1 MPDITG
7 PLVDLVTRWIGDY
20 GALAVFLL
28 MVAESACIPVP
39 SEAIMVY
46 GGFLVSQGKAGLGA
60 IIVAG
65 VAGNLVGSLI
75 AYWVGRVK
83 GREWVLRWHWL
94 HVTPARLDRADRW
107 FARWGELAV
116 LIGRL
121 LPVVRTF
128 ISLPAGIARMP
139 VWRFTI
145 LTFIGCVPWVIALT
159 LAGRAVGDNWEQ
171 LQHHLRWLDYAIVLA
186 VVAGIVWLVVRSRR
200 RRRAARDEAPSD
212 PAEGAADRAGAP
224 G

>member
-75 AYWVGRVK
+75 AYWVGRLK

-107 FARWGELAV
+107 FARWGEPAV
-116 LIGRL
+116 LIGRI

-139 VWRFTI
+139 VWRFTV
-145 LTFIGCVPWVIALT
+145 LTIIGCVPWVI
-159 LAGRAVGDNWEQ
+159 
-171 LQHHLRWLDYAIVLA
+171 
-186 VVAGIVWLVVRSRR
+186 
-200 RRRAARDEAPSD
+200 
-212 PAEGAADRAGAP
+212 
-224 G
+224 